1 MYLPTIST
9 WNGAAINSSSQIPGT
24 VSKTIDLSTIDFS

>member
-1 MYLPTIST
+1 VYLPTIST
-9 WNGAAINSSSQIPGT
+9 WNGAAMNSSTQTPGT